1 METITNK
8 TISVYFQYAIPS
20 ILGMLAI
27 SSAYVVDGFFVGNY
41 VGASGL
47 GAINI
52 AMPIFSVLFGVGL
65 MLGIGSSVVSGKLLA
80 EGDIKSASVMFS
92 KTLIAVVVLSLVI
105 IAAIYLLLET
115 ILIGFGATGQLLED
129 TTIYITTFLA
139 FIPFL
144 MAGIVLDYFVK
155 IDGKPA
161 LAFWALLLS
170 AVINIL
176 LDWLLI
182 VYFGEGI
189 FGAALATGLS
199 QIALILVLLPH
210 FFSKSAS
217 IKFVKPVGKWLTI
230 LKAASNGSSEF
241 INETSVG
248 MTALIFNY
256 IMLKSFGVEGVA
268 AYAVISYIIWFSIM
282 ISFGISDSLQPIISK
297 NFGAKQPRRI
307 ADFLKYALI
316 SVLLIGIA
324 MSLVLIQIPEVL
336 ASFFIESND
345 SNTIEIVLSFASI
358 IWPMYIF
365 SGVNMVISAYFTA
378 IHKPIQSVSIALLRS
393 LFLPIIFIYILPQYF
408 GNKGIYMAI
417 PVAEF
422 ITMLLAITLYFK
434 LTPSMLLAQETTP
447 SLKS

>member
-1 METITNK
+1 
-8 TISVYFQYAIPS
+8 
-20 ILGMLAI
+20 
-27 SSAYVVDGFFVGNY
+27 
-41 VGASGL
+41 
-47 GAINI
+47 
-52 AMPIFSVLFGVGL
+52 
-65 MLGIGSSVVSGKLLA
+65 
-80 EGDIKSASVMFS
+80 
-92 KTLIAVVVLSLVI
+92 
-105 IAAIYLLLET
+105 
-115 ILIGFGATGQLLED
+115 
-129 TTIYITTFLA
+129 
-139 FIPFL
+139 

-230 LKAASNGSSEF
+230 IKAGSNGASEF

-282 ISFGISDSLQPIISK
+282 FSFGISDSLQPIISK
-297 NFGAKQPRRI
+297 NFGAKQPKRI
-307 ADFLKYALI
+307 ADFLRYALI
-316 SVLLIGIA
+316 SVLLVGIA

-336 ASFFIESND
+336 ASFFIDSND
-345 SNTIEIVLSFASI
+345 SNTIKIVLSFASI
-358 IWPMYIF
+358 IWPMFIF
-365 SGVNMVISAYFTA
+365 SGINMVISAYFTA

-422 ITMLLAITLYFK
+422 ITMLLAVTLYFK
-434 LTPSMLLAQETTP
+434 LTPSMLLIQDTTP